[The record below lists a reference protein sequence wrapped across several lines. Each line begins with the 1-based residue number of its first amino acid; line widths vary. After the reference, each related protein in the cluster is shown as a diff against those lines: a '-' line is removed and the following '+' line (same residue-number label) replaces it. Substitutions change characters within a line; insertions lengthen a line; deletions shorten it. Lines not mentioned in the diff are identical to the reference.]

1 MRSDLSP
8 AFIAAKDASFRRP
21 RQLLIFN
28 FPDTGPVYLS
38 DQPLGTADG
47 LSHEYLPLV
56 EEWGELQDTVGDV
69 QAVDS
74 GETRQMSITLWNG
87 GKPPFSDYFLA
98 EYPENVE
105 VELYQWFAGLAES
118 DAALVDRFVV
128 QDPIEFDEASRLLNL
143 DLVSTNI
150 NWDQPIGDLLTKE
163 AWPYAAES
171 DIGKGIPQ
179 AFGSTGQIP
188 TLQAKAAITL
198 TLKASILKDTMTI
211 AVYEDLDEL
220 LFPASGTVQIE
231 EEKIRYSGRTS
242 STLSVL
248 QRGYLSEATEHLDKR
263 QIVQVITDHTFHLC
277 AGPVAGISNVQIE
290 GFPAPEEIYTV
301 RPDLDPARI
310 IFTEKPWVKKYGEAT
325 RFLEMQFDGVA
336 SANSSLQPAN
346 AFDAAD
352 LATAAEIK
360 PGNNTLALLQDTV
373 NHNRGEILRAYL
385 AVEHWESGNFL
396 SDYVEVWVSG
406 IGVLGRL
413 SRPNPADEI
422 EIDADVDIDH
432 GHSHEIG
439 GEHAHSFNDPDVQTD
454 LDPHTHPLT
463 GTGNEYTSYSD
474 VVGIEYVVSKYQIV
488 EESFGFVL
496 RPDIADSAITY
507 TLSGASN
514 LLRVYLHYSVNGI
527 SRSRELF
534 NGTFTIGLGAGLAYV
549 SFRTQN
555 TDSSGM
561 SHSFEFSEAKL
572 DYSTN
577 ASMEPSASG
586 VTSSAAGGNVLQDGT
601 GLKSPDDVNPLA
613 TVNAPLA
620 INTQENPSR
629 TVVNLF
635 DLTKYV
641 NFDWAWFTGREV
653 RVTYYNMGDAKSVF
667 ILHTFFDVEFVP
679 TEVVFSDNVTA
690 EVTSLADRTRPDQA
704 IQHLLTTRAEVT
716 ATDFDQDS
724 FAAIASKYTSLGY
737 TLDGLVDAT
746 LTAREAIKKICLQ
759 THSRFFPPEEKLK
772 MALRE
777 GHPETKPV
785 ARQLTQDNLQLR
797 SISVAR
803 QPMRDIS
810 NRVQLFFKR
819 DWIAS
824 ETDTSGYLDSIT
836 RDSSSSIAKFGLKV
850 RKDGFNFDLIRSASM
865 ASAVADFYLMTDA
878 WPSSF
883 YTFMAYLDQF
893 DLEKED
899 VLEVSAKFNRMNKVP
914 MVMRAMDRIF
924 GSAKNSSINLV
935 RIVAENLYYILKEL
949 SLEDS
954 ILVMDTLSIMITEI
968 GEFADAIHVL
978 DQLFAQLHVN
988 KEDEALIS
996 DVLLIVWTIR
1006 KELAEAI
1013 TVSDLTLGELECLRE
1028 DSVIVEDVPEFW
1040 SVYGYGSGGYGQ
1052 IPYGGLSAYRQK
1064 NPDQIYI
1071 FEQLLMA
1078 LTALRTDEAQV
1089 TDSLLISSG
1098 YGGKLSSGYGL
1109 SPYGM

>member
-1 MRSDLSP
+1 MRFDLSP

-21 RQLLIFN
+21 RQLMIFN
-28 FPDTGPVYLS
+28 FPDAGPVYLS
-38 DQPLGTADG
+38 DQPLGVADG

-56 EEWGELQDTVGDV
+56 EGWGELQDTVGDV

-74 GETRQMSITLWNG
+74 GEIRQMSITLWNG

-143 DLVSTNI
+143 DLVSLSI
-150 NWDQPIGDLLTKE
+150 RYDQPIGDLLTKE
-163 AWPYAAES
+163 AWPYAADS

-188 TLQAKAAITL
+188 TLQAKAALTL
-198 TLKASILKDTMTI
+198 SLKASILSDTMTI
-211 AVYEDLDEL
+211 PVYEDLDEL
-220 LFPASGTVQIE
+220 LFPASGTVQID
-231 EEKIRYSGRTS
+231 EEKIRYSGRTANS
-242 STLSVL
+242 LAVL

-263 QIVQVITDHTFHLC
+263 QIVQVITDHTFLLC
-277 AGPVAGISNVQIE
+277 AGPVTAINNVKIE
-290 GFPAPEEIYTV
+290 GYPAPAETYSV

-310 IFTEKPWVKKYGEAT
+310 IFNEKPWVKKYAEAT
-325 RFLEMQFDGVA
+325 RFLAMQFDGVA
-336 SANSSLQPAN
+336 SGNSALQPAN

-352 LATAAEIK
+352 LATAAVIK
-360 PGNNTLALLQDTV
+360 PGNNTLALIQDTV
-373 NHNRGEILRAYL
+373 NRNRGEILRAYL

-396 SDYVEVWVSG
+396 SDYAEVWVSG

-422 EIDADVDIDH
+422 EIDADVDVDH

-439 GEHAHSFNDPDVQTD
+439 GEHAHPFTDPAVQTI
-454 LDPHTHPLT
+454 DPTHVHDSTVQGAIITDGSTT
-463 GTGNEYTSYSD
+463 GLPSVVYTNLSTSK
-474 VVGIEYVVSKYQIV
+474 VVTFYYAGQSGIISQ
-488 EESFGFVL
+488 
-496 RPDIADSAITY
+496 R
-507 TLSGASN
+507 
-514 LLRVYLHYSVNGI
+514 LHV
-527 SRSRELF
+527 RFR
-534 NGTFTIGLGAGLAYV
+534 TAGAGTVTLNIPGTDPTWIAADMTVDQWFNISPAVSSV
-549 SFRTQN
+549 SFTLGK
-555 TDSSGM
+555 SGTVGGNVT
-561 SHSFEFSEAKL
+561 FLEVTLETTLVGAIAPIV
-572 DYSTN
+572 T
-577 ASMEPSASG
+577 G
-586 VTSSAAGGNVLQDGT
+586 VTSNASGGNVLQDGT
-601 GLKSPDDVNPLA
+601 GLKAPDDVNDLTTDNRGV
-613 TVNAPLA
+613 TVK
-620 INTQENPSR
+620 TQENPSR

-635 DLTKYV
+635 DLTKQV
-641 NFDWAWFTGREV
+641 NFNWAWFTGREI
-653 RVTYYNMGDAKSVF
+653 RVTYYDAGVGEAKSVF
-667 ILHTFFDVEFVP
+667 ILHAFFDIEYVP
-679 TEVVFSDNVTA
+679 TEVVYSEKVTA
-690 EVTSLADRTRPDQA
+690 EVISMADRTRPDQG
-704 IQHLLTTRAEVT
+704 IRHLLTTRAEVT
-716 ATDFDQDS
+716 ATDFDEDS
-724 FAAIASKYTSLGY
+724 FAAISLKYTSLGY

-746 LTAREAIKKICLQ
+746 LTVREAIKKICLQ
-759 THSRFFPPEEKLK
+759 THSRFFTSGGKLK

-803 QPMRDIS
+803 QPLRDIS
-810 NRVQLFFKR
+810 NRIQLFFKR

-824 ETDTSGYLDSIT
+824 ETDTSGYMDSVT
-836 RDSSSSIAKFGLKV
+836 KESSGSVAKFGLKV
-850 RKDGFNFDLIRSASM
+850 RKDGFNFDLIRSATM
-865 ASAVADFYLMTDA
+865 AGAVADFYLMTDA

-935 RIVAENLYYILKEL
+935 RIVAENLYYLLKEL
-949 SLEDS
+949 AVEDTVL
-954 ILVMDTLSIMITEI
+954 IMDTLSIMITEI

-978 DQLFAQLHVN
+978 DQLFAQLHVSR
-988 KEDEALIS
+988 EDAALIS
-996 DVLLIVWTIR
+996 DVLLIVWDIR
-1006 KELAEAI
+1006 NELAEFI
-1013 TVSDLTLGELECLRE
+1013 TVLDQTLGELDCLRE
-1028 DSVIVEDVPEFW
+1028 DSVVVADVQEFW

-1052 IPYGGLSAYRQK
+1052 VPYGGLSAYRQK
-1064 NPDQIYI
+1064 NPGQVYI

-1078 LTALRTDEAQV
+1078 LR
-1089 TDSLLISSG
+1089 SR
-1098 YGGKLSSGYGL
+1098 
-1109 SPYGM
+1109 